1 LLNRKAKVQQSILFE
16 WFFYVL
22 LRKNLLKIALTMK
35 KIHFSIVF
43 KSFFVILTCLFSN
56 LTIAQDQDNVID
68 NSKQFWDK
76 VQFGGGLGLGIGSGY
91 TDISVMPSA
100 IYNVNEIVAVGV
112 GLQFGYLSS
121 KDYYSSFI
129 YGGSIVGL
137 VNPIPQIQL
146 SAELEQVRVN
156 TEYERIN
163 DIPGYSDNYWNTALY
178 LGAGYRTG
186 NVTIG
191 GRYDVLFND
200 DKSLYGS
207 AFMPFVRVYF

>member
-1 LLNRKAKVQQSILFE
+1 MAKVQQSILFK

-22 LRKNLLKIALTMK
+22 LRKNLLKIDLTMR
-35 KIHFSIVF
+35 KIHLSIVF
-43 KSFFVILTCLFSN
+43 KSFFVIIVSLFSN
-56 LTIAQDQDNVID
+56 LIMAQDENNNVID
-68 NSKQFWDK
+68 NTKPFWEK

-100 IYNVNEIVAVGV
+100 IYNVNEIVAIGM

-121 KDYYSSFI
+121 KNYYNSYV
-129 YGGSIVGL
+129 YGGSIITL
-137 VNPIPQIQL
+137 VSPIPEIQL

-156 TEYERIN
+156 TDYKANNSR
-163 DIPGYSDNYWNTALY
+163 PSFSDNYWNTALF

-191 GRYDVLFND
+191 GRYDILFD
-200 DKSLYGS
+200 EDRSLYGS

>member
-1 LLNRKAKVQQSILFE
+1 MR
-16 WFFYVL
+16 
-22 LRKNLLKIALTMK
+22 
-35 KIHFSIVF
+35 KIHLSIIF
-43 KSFFVILTCLFSN
+43 KSFFVIMVSLFTN
-56 LTIAQDQDNVID
+56 LIIAQDQNNVID
-68 NSKQFWDK
+68 NTNQFWDK

-100 IYNVNEIVAVGV
+100 IYNINEIVAVGM

-121 KDYYSSFI
+121 KNYYNSYV
-129 YGGSIVGL
+129 YGGSVITL
-137 VNPIPQIQL
+137 VSPIPEIQL

-156 TEYERIN
+156 TDYKANNNR
-163 DIPGYSDNYWNTALY
+163 PAFSDNYWNTALF

-191 GRYDVLFND
+191 GRYDVLFD
-200 DKSLYGS
+200 EKRSLYGS

>member
-1 LLNRKAKVQQSILFE
+1 MAKVQQSHLFKS
-16 WFFYVL
+16 FFYVL
-22 LRKNLLKIALTMK
+22 LRKNLLKLEITMK
-35 KIHFSIVF
+35 ENHFSIVF
-43 KSFFVILTCLFSN
+43 KSFFVILMFLFSN
-56 LTIAQDQDNVID
+56 LAVSQTQQNYVID
-68 NSKQFWDK
+68 NNPDFWDR

-100 IYNVNEIVAVGV
+100 IYNINEIVAAGV

-121 KDYYSSFI
+121 KNYYSSFV

-137 VNPIPQIQL
+137 VNPIPEIQL

-156 TEYERIN
+156 TDYESNNFR
-163 DIPGYSDNYWNTALY
+163 PSYSDNYWNTALY

-186 NVTIG
+186 SVTIG
-191 GRYDVLFND
+191 ARYDVLFD
-200 DKSLYGS
+200 DDRSLYGS

>member
-1 LLNRKAKVQQSILFE
+1 
-16 WFFYVL
+16 
-22 LRKNLLKIALTMK
+22 MK
-35 KIHFSIVF
+35 KIHLSIVF
-43 KSFFVILTCLFSN
+43 KSFFVILTSLFSN
-56 LTIAQDQDNVID
+56 HIFAQEENNVID
-68 NSKQFWDK
+68 NNNQFWDK

-121 KDYYSSFI
+121 KNYYSSYV
-129 YGGSIVGL
+129 YGGSLITL
-137 VNPIPQIQL
+137 VNPIPEIQL

-156 TEYERIN
+156 MDYDSRN
-163 DIPGYSDNYWNTALY
+163 GFPSYSDNFWNTALY

-186 NVTIG
+186 SVTIG
-191 GRYDVLFND
+191 ARYDVLFND
-200 DKSLYGS
+200 ERSLYGS

>member
-1 LLNRKAKVQQSILFE
+1 MAKVQQSILFKS
-16 WFFYVL
+16 FFYVL
-22 LRKNLLKIALTMK
+22 LRKNLLKIDLTMR
-35 KIHFSIVF
+35 KIHLSVVF
-43 KSFFVILTCLFSN
+43 KSFFVIIVSLFSN
-56 LTIAQDQDNVID
+56 FIMAQDDNNNVID
-68 NSKQFWDK
+68 NTKPFWGK

-100 IYNVNEIVAVGV
+100 IYNVNEIVAVGM

-121 KDYYSSFI
+121 KNYYNSYV
-129 YGGSIVGL
+129 YGGSVITL
-137 VNPIPQIQL
+137 VNPIPEIQL

-156 TEYERIN
+156 TDYKANNSR
-163 DIPGYSDNYWNTALY
+163 PSFSDNYWNTALF

-191 GRYDVLFND
+191 ARYDVLFD
-200 DKSLYGS
+200 DERSLYGS

>member
-1 LLNRKAKVQQSILFE
+1 MAKVQQSHLFKS
-16 WFFYVL
+16 FFYVL
-22 LRKNLLKIALTMK
+22 LRKNLLKIELTMRDN
-35 KIHFSIVF
+35 HFSNVF
-43 KSFFVILTCLFSN
+43 KSLFVILMVLFSN
-56 LTIAQDQDNVID
+56 LAVSQTQQNYVID
-68 NSKQFWDK
+68 SSSRFWDK

-100 IYNVNEIVAVGV
+100 IYNINEIVAVGV

-121 KDYYSSFI
+121 KNYYNSFV

-137 VNPIPQIQL
+137 VNPIPEIQL

-156 TEYERIN
+156 TDYESNSFR
-163 DIPGYSDNYWNTALY
+163 PAFSDNYWNTALY

-186 NVTIG
+186 SVTIG
-191 GRYDVLFND
+191 ARYDVLFD
-200 DKSLYGS
+200 DDRSLYGS